1 MKNSLNSLLLSLI
14 VLLANSALASTNTQ
28 ISKQQ
33 IEKNNED
40 SLRII
45 ELDALWAELSRTVKE
60 GDFEGYKVNYHDD
73 AVVIFTSGKNKSSMP
88 ISKALAGWEK
98 GFMDTKSGKTNDNV
112 EFRFS
117 QRIGDA
123 TTAHETGIF
132 IYTSTDSMGEVL
144 GTYIVHFEALL
155 VKRNGDWQ
163 VTMEYQK
170 SNGSQEDWDALK

>member
-14 VLLANSALASTNTQ
+14 VLLTNSAVAITTPQ
-28 ISKQQ
+28 ISKHQ
-33 IEKNNED
+33 IEKSNED

-45 ELDALWAELSRTVKE
+45 ELDVLWAELARTVKD
-60 GDFEGYKVNYHDD
+60 GDFEGYKINYHND
-73 AVVIFTSGKNKSSMP
+73 AVVVFASGKTKSSMP

-98 GFMDTKSGKTNDNV
+98 GFMDTKSGKTNDIV

-132 IYTSTDSMGEVL
+132 NYTSADSKGEVL
-144 GTYIVHFEALL
+144 ATYIVHFEALL
-155 VKRNGDWQ
+155 VKRNGDWR
-163 VTMEYQK
+163 VIMEFQK
-170 SNGSQEDWDALK
+170 SNGNQEDWNALK